1 MAKEFTFR
9 GFREEELKQ
18 MSLKE
23 FSTLLPSRE
32 RRSLLRGF
40 TTDEEKLLKN
50 IVAGEKN
57 LKTHSRD
64 LIIIPSMIGKTV
76 GVHTGKEFLQLQIT
90 AEMLGHRLGEFALT
104 RRMVKHSAPGVGAT
118 KSSAALSV
126 R

>member
-50 IVAGEKN
+50 LVAGEKN

-64 LIIIPSMIGKTV
+64 LIIIPSMIGKNI